1 MKTTNKVLFTLL
13 MAIVMMTLSPA
24 KVWAWS
30 DSNFGIDLNG
40 NSIAVDG
47 SVQLH
52 LNQGDKLRVYVVY
65 IENSWKDGDH
75 DLYAASDEYTLCDE
89 IDFASNGRNSSS
101 PFDEVDRDPYARNS
115 SITIQETGDYIIE
128 LYDTHVYSY
137 VNRWEQFDM
146 EGGSTWIEENY
157 FDYATAKVKIH
168 KVTHNDAV
176 PSPNCQTAGT
186 IEHWSCDGCHSNWD
200 NRGASVNNLD
210 FYSEHNYVN
219 GECSVCHAE
228 QPYSDI
234 ITGIIPEISSN
245 SRYPWVVSTDDGR
258 MPGFM
263 SSNVGHDFTFSE
275 STLTFE
281 TSKETYLSF
290 DYAVSCDD
298 DWGGLTITVDG
309 NTVVN
314 VTGVRNDHYSETLQ
328 AGSHTVALSYEY
340 TFKSS
345 SRADRGYIY
354 NLVICDHS
362 GNTNEIVDVPATCD
376 MGSHK
381 EFDCSVC
388 GSHYVYDVQNDRLGH
403 NYVNGACS
411 NCHDE
416 SSEIAASTF
425 VDATLYARTTNAE
438 VGELTY
444 TRTISESQ
452 VNQWQALF
460 VPFDIE
466 VTDELLEKCD
476 IAKPYMV
483 ATDGSIGGNVNEG
496 EGADI
501 VVLKK
506 LKAGDV
512 ANHGTAYYIR
522 PKEAGAFQLELSDV
536 TLYAT
541 DATTTLSCATTED
554 TYEFVG
560 QYAAGKPASGTWYA
574 LSGGGFRL
582 GDNESPNLPAMRW
595 YMTKTSKNGSPAP
608 APARLRIMTWGEDD
622 TTGIMETQTARPSD
636 NAIYSLSGVRMNK
649 LQKGINII
657 NGKKIVR

>member
-24 KVWAWS
+24 KVWA
-30 DSNFGIDLNG
+30 DSNWGIDLNG
-40 NSIAVDG
+40 IRILVDG
-47 SVQLH
+47 SAQLH
-52 LNQGDKLRVYVVY
+52 LNQGDKLRVYMEY
-65 IENSWKDGDH
+65 NKYAIFEDDYE
-75 DLYAASDEYTLCDE
+75 LYAASDEYTLCGE
-89 IDFASNGRNSSS
+89 IDFASNGRYTST
-101 PFDEVDRDPYARNS
+101 PDEAGRDPYARNS
-115 SITIQETGDYIIE
+115 SITILETGDYIIE
-128 LYDTHVYSY
+128 LYDSNIFNTRLSIGVSDDETETY
-137 VNRWEQFDM
+137 VDA
-146 EGGSTWIEENY
+146 

-200 NRGASVNNLD
+200 NRCVSVNSLD
-210 FYSEHNYVN
+210 FYSGHNYVN

-258 MPGFM
+258 MPGLM
-263 SSNVGHDFTFSE
+263 SSNAGANLTTYSE

-298 DWGGLTITVDG
+298 GRGGLTITVDG

-328 AGSHTVALSYEY
+328 AGSHTVALSYKY
-340 TFKSS
+340 ILKSS

-381 EFDCSVC
+381 ESDCSVC
-388 GSHYVYDVQNDRLGH
+388 GIHYVCDVQNDRLGH
-403 NYVNGACS
+403 NYEYGVCS
-411 NCHDE
+411 YCHDE
-416 SSEIAASTF
+416 LSEIAALTF

-466 VTDELLEKCD
+466 LTAEVLEKCD

-522 PKEAGAFQLELSDV
+522 PKEAGAFQLEMSDV

-608 APARLRIMTWGEDD
+608 APAKLRIMTWGEDD
-622 TTGIMETQTARPSD
+622 TTGIMDTQTARPSD